1 MAYLTYYIR
10 SIMPIF
16 GLSVSGIGKA
26 ISSVLGTGIGLL
38 TQRLANKHL
47 TGKEREQNEFN
58 ALEAE
63 KARDFNAAEAE
74 KARNFQ
80 ADQAATQYQ
89 RGVADM
95 QAAGLNPA
103 LAYGQGGA
111 SAMQGV
117 SASGPAASGSASPMN
132 LSDVVEIA
140 KLKKDLELADANIEK
155 TKSEARYTEA
165 QTENTGVNTELV
177 KKQVAA
183 FDPLN
188 EANLDLLKQE
198 LNNKRVQEELDRQGI
213 SESEARTQLTLN
225 NAFLAAIDIST
236 RHELNQLTARLRVAE
251 IAESE
256 GRTKRITAEI
266 NELYQRAILEAA
278 QAGALDQATINAAIE
293 EGILSYDKDKKEFE
307 VNHQKA
313 DRNWRIAGQVA
324 STVISAAG
332 VAVGA
337 YTGYGMLTNA
347 AANTSINQSRLDW
360 QKEMYGPH
368 SYPQIGF

>member
-1 MAYLTYYIR
+1 MADLNDNKN
-10 SIMPIF
+10 F
-16 GLSVSGIGKA
+16 LSGILGGVPGV
-26 ISSVLGTGIGLL
+26 ISSILGSGVGYLF
-38 TQRLANKHL
+38 QRLANKRL

-63 KARDFNAAEAE
+63 KARQFNAVEAE
-74 KARNFQ
+74 KTRNFQ

-117 SASGPAASGSASPMN
+117 AASGPAASGSASPMG
-132 LSDVVEIA
+132 LSDIVEIA

-155 TKSEARYTEA
+155 TKAEAGYTEA
-165 QTENTGVNTELV
+165 QTEGASANAELL

-188 EANLDLLKQE
+188 ELTLANMKQDLSNKEVEARLKEQ
-198 LNNKRVQEELDRQGI
+198 NI
-213 SESEARTQLTLN
+213 SESEARTALDIN
-225 NAFLAAIDIST
+225 NAILAAMDAET
-236 RHELNQLTARLRVAE
+236 RQYLNQLNARLRVVE

-256 GRTKRITAEI
+256 GRTKRISAEI
-266 NELYQRAILEAA
+266 ADLYASAA
-278 QAGALDQATINAAIE
+278 LKAVTSEQVDQSIKNMMIE
-293 EGILSYDKDKKEFE
+293 ERILHLDERTKEYQ
-307 VNHQKA
+307 VSTQKA
-313 DRNWRIAGQVA
+313 DRNWRIAGQVTSA
-324 STVISAAG
+324 VVGAAG

-337 YTGYGMLTNA
+337 YTGTGMMRNA
-347 AANTSINQSRLDW
+347 AANTSINQARFDW
-360 QKEMYGPH
+360 QKSMSHRSFDYI
-368 SYPQIGF
+368 YP

>member
-1 MAYLTYYIR
+1 
-10 SIMPIF
+10 MPIF
-16 GLSVSGIGKA
+16 GFSVPGIGKA
-26 ISSVLGTGIGLL
+26 VSSVLGTGIGLL
-38 TQRLANKHL
+38 AQRLANKHL

-111 SAMQGV
+111 SAMQGA

-155 TKSEARYTEA
+155 TRSEAQYNEA
-165 QTENTGVNTELV
+165 QTQGVSATTELT

-188 EANLDLLKQE
+188 EATLAILKQD
-198 LNNKRVQEELDRQGI
+198 LQNKKVEERLKEQGI
-213 SESEARTQLTLN
+213 TESEARTALDIN
-225 NAFLAAIDIST
+225 NAILAAMDAET
-236 RHELNQLTARLRVAE
+236 RQQLNQLNARLRVAE

-256 GRTKRITAEI
+256 GRTKRISAEI
-266 NELYQRAILEAA
+266 ADLYASAALKAVTSGQVDQSIRNMMVEERILH
-278 QAGALDQATINAAIE
+278 LDERT
-293 EGILSYDKDKKEFE
+293 KEFQ
-307 VNHQKA
+307 VSTQKA
-313 DRNWRIAGQVA
+313 DRNWRIAGQV
-324 STVISAAG
+324 TGTIISAAG

-337 YTGYGMLTNA
+337 STGLGMLKNA
-347 AANTSINQSRLDW
+347 AANTDINRSRLDW

-368 SYPQIGF
+368 SYSQIGF

>member
-1 MAYLTYYIR
+1 
-10 SIMPIF
+10 MPIF
-16 GLSVSGIGKA
+16 GLSVSGIGKV

-155 TKSEARYTEA
+155 TKSEARYTDA
-165 QTENTGVNTELV
+165 QTENTGVNTELA

-198 LNNKRVQEELDRQGI
+198 LNNKKVQEELDRQGI
-213 SESEARTQLTLN
+213 SESKAREALDIN
-225 NAFLAAIDIST
+225 NAILAAMDAET
-236 RHELNQLTARLRVAE
+236 RQELNQLNARLRVAE
-251 IAESE
+251 IAEAE
-256 GRTKRITAEI
+256 GRVKRISAEI
-266 NELYQRAILEAA
+266 TELYARAALHAA
-278 QAGALDQATINAAIE
+278 NSDNLDQMTKNLCVE
-293 EGILSYDKDKKEFE
+293 NGILKLDRESKQYSVD
-307 VNHQKA
+307 HQNA
-313 DRNWRIAGQVA
+313 DRNWRIAGQVIN
-324 STVISAAG
+324 SVVGVAG

-337 YTGYGMLTNA
+337 ATGVGMMRNA
-347 AANTSINQSRLDW
+347 ATNTSINQARLDW
-360 QKEMYGPH
+360 QREMYGPH
-368 SYPQIGF
+368 SYNPAGFR